1 MDMSD
6 NAVSFDEAEQNF
18 SKVASMADQNGHA
31 VIFKNNAPRYVLVE
45 FAKYEKERLAG
56 NDELLEIS
64 GRLIDRNRKAYEVLA
79 K

>member
-1 MDMSD
+1 MDMND
-6 NAVSFDEAEQNF
+6 NAVSFDETEQNF
-18 SKVASMADQNGHA
+18 SRVARIADLNGHA
-31 VIFKNNAPRYVLVE
+31 VIFRNNAPRYVLVE

-64 GRLIDRNRKAYEVLA
+64 RRLIDKNLKAYEVLA